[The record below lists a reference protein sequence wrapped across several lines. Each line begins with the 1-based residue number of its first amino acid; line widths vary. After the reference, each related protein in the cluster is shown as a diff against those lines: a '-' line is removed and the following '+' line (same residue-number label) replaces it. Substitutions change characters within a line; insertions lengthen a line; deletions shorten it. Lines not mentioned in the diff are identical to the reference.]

1 MTTRAPLPLQQHPY
15 FSQALRRMGQD
26 VHQIEIAGGHPIV
39 TVRIFGQLLASRGP
53 IWGGRNEAYAPKQMR
68 FANLVCG

>member
-1 MTTRAPLPLQQHPY
+1 
-15 FSQALRRMGQD
+15 MGQD

-53 IWGGRNEAYAPKQMR
+53 IWGGAER
-68 FANLVCG
+68 

>member
-1 MTTRAPLPLQQHPY
+1 
-15 FSQALRRMGQD
+15 MGQD